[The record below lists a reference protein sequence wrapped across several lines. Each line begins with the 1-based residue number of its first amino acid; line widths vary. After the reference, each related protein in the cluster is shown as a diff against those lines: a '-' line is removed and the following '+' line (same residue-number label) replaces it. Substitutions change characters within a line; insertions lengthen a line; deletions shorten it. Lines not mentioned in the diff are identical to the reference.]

1 MIVQAPSLEKRGQD
15 EQWVYYFHLGTT
27 NLLRLCWYK
36 KLFKLHIFES
46 RINNRLEKELLFLS
60 AEKTTLD

>member
-27 NLLRLCWYK
+27 NLLRLCWYE

-46 RINNRLEKELLFLS
+46 RINNKS
-60 AEKTTLD
+60 

>member
-15 EQWVYYFHLGTT
+15 EQWVYYLYYFHLGTT
-27 NLLRLCWYK
+27 YLLRLCWYE

-46 RINNRLEKELLFLS
+46 RINNKS
-60 AEKTTLD
+60 